1 MDLQAPR
8 PPDTP
13 RGQFLTGNPPI
24 LPPLR
29 SSEGAAATLGS
40 TSTRVLGANKLTR
53 ASWRCVR
60 PDAIFSLE
68 AAPLSESL
76 ALPNPSILSLNI
88 ASVFSHLD
96 PFTGFST
103 ASATAVVKSDK
114 NGLRR

>member
-1 MDLQAPR
+1 M
-8 PPDTP
+8 
-13 RGQFLTGNPPI
+13 
-24 LPPLR
+24 
-29 SSEGAAATLGS
+29 
-40 TSTRVLGANKLTR
+40 RVLLRPSAPPRRGCLCANKLTR